1 MGEPDPSYTVQ
12 YQSDPEP
19 VDGELREELGALR
32 LMALHRRAGAEGVDA
47 AELDAAMETAS
58 PKAALIDLIV
68 AASSSKDQERDAAM
82 RRELA
87 EMKLMTLHQRALD
100 DGIAEEKVEVAM
112 ESDSPKVRLTEL
124 IMQEAWAS
132 RRVHDGSE

>member
-1 MGEPDPSYTVQ
+1 MALNAEAGLPFRVSGAAGALPTQ
-12 YQSDPEP
+12 
-19 VDGELREELGALR
+19 LGALR

-58 PKAALIDLIV
+58 PKAALIDLLV
-68 AASSSKDQERDAAM
+68 AASSSKDQERDVAM

-87 EMKLMTLHQRALD
+87 EMKLMTLHQRALG

-112 ESDSPKVRLTEL
+112 ESDSPKVGLAEL

-132 RRVHDGSE
+132 RRVHDGSD

>member
-1 MGEPDPSYTVQ
+1 
-12 YQSDPEP
+12 
-19 VDGELREELGALR
+19 
-32 LMALHRRAGAEGVDA
+32 MALHRRAGAEGVDA

-58 PKAALIDLIV
+58 PKAALIDLLV
-68 AASSSKDQERDAAM
+68 AASSSKDQERDVAM

-87 EMKLMTLHQRALD
+87 EMKLMTLHQRALG

-112 ESDSPKVRLTEL
+112 ESDSPKVGLAEL

-132 RRVHDGSE
+132 RRVHDGSD